1 MGGIK
6 IVIDGA
12 TPIMRNIEI
21 IKTTVTTT
29 RRLGKH
35 KRNMKIIR
43 VSSLSTLLI
52 AVGSLLLAA
61 GARATVVD
69 LINGDTGTINGAIFD
84 WTPAQPTGTGIIQ
97 PFLRVYSGTGLEEQ
111 GYNTSGTPL
120 PFDDLAGPWTH
131 DLTFADLMTTAVTI
145 NGQNYFKLLLDVNEP
160 GGSKST
166 ISLDQLQF
174 YTSTQGSLTTTNISS
189 LGTLRYSF
197 SSGDSVLL
205 DAARN
210 HGSGSGDMFA
220 YIPVSAFA
228 GTASTDFVYMYCHF
242 GGTDASQGGFEEWAL
257 VVNPIPEA
265 STFFPIVG
273 LLAAVFSTQFVRR
286 RQLQQL
292 SK

>member
-1 MGGIK
+1 
-6 IVIDGA
+6 
-12 TPIMRNIEI
+12 MRNMVIIETAVI
-21 IKTTVTTT
+21 TT
-29 RRLGKH
+29 RRLGNDN
-35 KRNMKIIR
+35 RNMKIMR
-43 VSSLSTLLI
+43 VSSLSALLI
-52 AVGSLLLAA
+52 AAGSLLLATSA
-61 GARATVVD
+61 HATVVD
-69 LINGDTGTINGAIFD
+69 LINGDSGTITNSYGTAIFD
-84 WTPAQPTGTGIIQ
+84 FTQAQPTGTGVIQ
-97 PFLRVYSGTGLEEQ
+97 PFLRVQNDPTEQ
-111 GYNTSGTPL
+111 GYNTSGVTPAA
-120 PFDDLAGPWTH
+120 PFDDKAGPWTH

-166 ISLDQLQF
+166 ISLDNLQF

-197 SSGDSVLL
+197 GLGDQVLL

-220 YIPVSAFA
+220 YIPASAFA
-228 GTASTDFVYMYCHF
+228 GTASTDFVYMYCAF
-242 GGTDASQGGFEEWAL
+242 GNTDPSQGGFEEWAL

-265 STFFPIVG
+265 STLFPIVG

-286 RQLQQL
+286 RQLQKI

>member
-1 MGGIK
+1 M
-6 IVIDGA
+6 
-12 TPIMRNIEI
+12 EI
-21 IKTTVTTT
+21 IRTAVVTT
-29 RRLGKH
+29 RRLAKDN
-35 KRNMKIIR
+35 RNMKIIR
-43 VSSLSTLLI
+43 VSSLSALLI
-52 AVGSLLLAA
+52 AAGSLLLVT

-97 PFLRVYSGTGLEEQ
+97 PFLRVYNGTGSEEQ
-111 GYNTSGTPL
+111 GYNTSGGT

-197 SSGDSVLL
+197 SSGDSILL

-242 GGTDASQGGFEEWAL
+242 GGTDPSQGGFEEWAL

-265 STFFPIVG
+265 STLFPIVG

-286 RQLQQL
+286 RQLQKI